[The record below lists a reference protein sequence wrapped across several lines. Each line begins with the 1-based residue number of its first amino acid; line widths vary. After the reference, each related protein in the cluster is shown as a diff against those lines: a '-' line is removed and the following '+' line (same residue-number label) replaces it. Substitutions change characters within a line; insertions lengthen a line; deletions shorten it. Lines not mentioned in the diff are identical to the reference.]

1 MIWLVCDSQVQTMS
15 KHWPPLHWRWDQLPM
30 KSKHFLPTG
39 RTRGVLIVK
48 IMKTRSQSGVL
59 LMV

>member
-1 MIWLVCDSQVQTMS
+1 MIWFDWDSQVQTMS
-15 KHWPPLHWRWDQLPM
+15 KDWPPLHSIWDQLPM

-39 RTRGVLIVK
+39 RTRRVVIVK